1 MPPEK
6 SNIDRDS
13 RDKIKMD
20 SKLYRKKLTERMPNN
35 TDNVQTL
42 QRKARNNI
50 LNSSYL
56 RPKISLDEMAHSPTL

>member
-6 SNIDRDS
+6 SHIDRDS

-20 SKLYRKKLTERMPNN
+20 PKLYRKKLTERMPNN

-42 QRKARNNI
+42 QRNARNNI

-56 RPKISLDEMAHSPTL
+56 SPKISLDEMAHSPTL